1 MGERHYYFFHFS
13 YSCWVNT
20 RWSRIMFSFE
30 MHQKSCNQAELHCQI
45 LFQLETTKILENKCT
60 PRHASQWQNR
70 AYGIFKQQWSLN
82 THSDW
87 MSAEKKKKRQ
97 KSFQW
102 QRKQLGNESWPAV
115 WLRLQTQRPVSLE
128 REKYIPRSTSTSK
141 FGKHKVSLANMLYH
155 RSCSFLSF
163 QLTQATSRRAGME
176 RCPRGVTIY
185 LMTAGLRHHYATFEV

>member
-87 MSAEKKKKRQ
+87 MSAEKKKAK
-97 KSFQW
+97 KFS
-102 QRKQLGNESWPAV
+102 V
-115 WLRLQTQRPVSLE
+115 T
-128 REKYIPRSTSTSK
+128 EKTAWKWKLTSS
-141 FGKHKVSLANMLYH
+141 
-155 RSCSFLSF
+155 
-163 QLTQATSRRAGME
+163 LTQTSNTETSESRKR
-176 RCPRGVTIY
+176 
-185 LMTAGLRHHYATFEV
+185 EVHPPKHIHKQVWKAQG